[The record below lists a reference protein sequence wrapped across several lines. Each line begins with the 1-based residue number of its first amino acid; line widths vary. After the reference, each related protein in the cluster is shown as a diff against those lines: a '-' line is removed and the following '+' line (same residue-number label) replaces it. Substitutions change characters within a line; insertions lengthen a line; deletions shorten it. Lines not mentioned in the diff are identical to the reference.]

1 VVQLYFDDAIHHGSS
16 ALLSHDQEI
25 QLAKAIE
32 AGQKAA
38 ARLSSRRPTNG
49 RTDALEDEV
58 RTGQNARER
67 LITANLRLVVSV
79 ASWYR
84 TSSIPLADLIQ
95 EGNIGLM
102 HAADKYDWRR
112 GTRFSTYAVWWIRQ
126 AILHALSQHGA
137 TFRLPQK
144 QANVLYRIERSRQA
158 LGRELERPPTESELA
173 EELDMSPEEVRLLL
187 SSNQSIL
194 SLNEPVDEDGE
205 AELGDLL
212 EQYLMPNTDDRV
224 FRESFEQ
231 ALREALSKLSAKE
244 HQVVAMRFGLE
255 DDNPLTLREIGEQLG
270 ISRERVRQIENQALT
285 KLRRSS
291 QVRALAGYL
300 N

>member
-1 VVQLYFDDAIHHGSS
+1 MTSDDRHRDPEAS
-16 ALLSHDQEI
+16 LLRRYLQEI
-25 QLAKAIE
+25 GRYRQLTPDEEKELGARVQANGDPE
-32 AGQKAA
+32 ALRQ
-38 ARLSSRRPTNG
+38 LV
-49 RTDALEDEV
+49 E
-58 RTGQNARER
+58 
-67 LITANLRLVVSV
+67 ANLRFVVAYAKRFRHSRV
-79 ASWYR
+79 S
-84 TSSIPLADLIQ
+84 LLDLIN
-95 EGNIGLM
+95 EGNIGLIQ
-102 HAADKYDWRR
+102 AARKFDPEKNVK
-112 GTRFSTYAVWWIRQ
+112 FITYAVWWIRQ

-158 LGRELERPPTESELA
+158 LGRELERAPTESELA
-173 EELDMSPEEVRLLL
+173 EELDMSPDEVRLLL

-212 EQYLMPNTDDRV
+212 EQYLMPDTDERIL
-224 FRESFEQ
+224 RESFEQ
-231 ALREALSKLSAKE
+231 SLREALDKLSEKE
-244 HQVVAMRFGLE
+244 RQVVALRFGLD
-255 DDNPLTLREIGEQLG
+255 DDNPLTLREIGELLG